1 MAYRLKSRELFIPNG
16 FQFIQPETGWQ
27 APRMVSFSTIV
38 NSIIAHRNA
47 NPFLVQ
53 KHSWA
58 TDYDGVA
65 NELDAYNANLCAQM
79 GWTDYI
85 QIPLG
90 EPPPPKSRPPSQSD
104 QNLVSAAGAKV
115 KKIWAGVR
123 TLNDWI
129 DSGEPA
135 VATSL
140 ADHRSAVCAKCPH
153 NGRGD
158 FTKWFTAP
166 AAEAI
171 KRQMEKLSERHLNTV
186 NDANIDVCEICL
198 CPLKLKVHTPFP
210 FIKAHLSDAIAAELK
225 AVPNC
230 WIIAELNG

>member
-1 MAYRLKSRELFIPNG
+1 MFVPNG
-16 FQFIQPETGWQ
+16 FSFIQPETGWRS
-27 APRMVSFSTIV
+27 PRMASFETIV
-38 NSIIAHRNA
+38 SSLIAHRQA
-47 NPFLVQ
+47 NSFLVQ
-53 KHSWA
+53 KHGWA
-58 TDYDGVA
+58 MDHDSVA

-85 QIPLG
+85 MIPLG

-135 VATSL
+135 VDAAKSNQR
-140 ADHRSAVCAKCPH
+140 ASVCAGCPQ

-158 FTKWFTAP
+158 FTKWFTSP

-171 KRQMEKLSERHLNTV
+171 KRQVEKLADRKLSTEH
-186 NDANIDVCEICL
+186 DSSIDVCEICL
-198 CPLKLKVHTPFP
+198 CPLKLKVHTPFS
-210 FIKAHLSDAIAAELK
+210 FIKEHLSDSVAAELK
-225 AVPNC
+225 RVPKC
-230 WIIAELNG
+230 WIIDELSQ